1 MARNKFDIDETLE
14 TPFDIR
20 HLKRALI
27 YCGRYKGK
35 IFLSLTLS
43 AVAAIAGLVVPLI
56 SRYALDVSIP
66 DGNVPQIIFLG
77 ALMLA
82 SIFISVLLSA
92 KRSRIMTKVGPDL
105 VYDIHKQ
112 HLRPDERRYYK
123 VHS

>member
-56 SRYALDVSIP
+56 SSIP
-66 DGNVPQIIFLG
+66 
-77 ALMLA
+77 
-82 SIFISVLLSA
+82 SA
-92 KRSRIMTKVGPDL
+92 V
-105 VYDIHKQ
+105 
-112 HLRPDERRYYK
+112 
-123 VHS
+123 